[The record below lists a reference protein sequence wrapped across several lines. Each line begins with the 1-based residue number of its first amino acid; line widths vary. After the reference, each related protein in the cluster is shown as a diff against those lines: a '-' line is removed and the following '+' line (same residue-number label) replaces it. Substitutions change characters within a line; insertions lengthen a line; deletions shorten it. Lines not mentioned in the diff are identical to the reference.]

1 MPESTPA
8 WKSTLLPVVAVVTY
22 MNRGIFWMK
31 LPSILEEEME
41 INSTIQLLIAVRLN
55 DVVCLIDS
63 IDF

>member
-1 MPESTPA
+1 
-8 WKSTLLPVVAVVTY
+8 